1 MDSNHDK
8 VIQSH
13 LCYRYTTRHR
23 VKGEIIR
30 GGQVYQLRKKSLL
43 LRLLL
48 LEQGEDGF
56 GGLAVG
62 E

>member
-23 VKGEIIR
+23 VNGEIIR